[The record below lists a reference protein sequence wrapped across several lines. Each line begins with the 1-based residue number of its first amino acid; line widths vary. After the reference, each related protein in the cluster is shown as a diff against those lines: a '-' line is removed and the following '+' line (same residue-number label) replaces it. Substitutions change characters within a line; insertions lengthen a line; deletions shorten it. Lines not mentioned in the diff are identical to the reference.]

1 MPKKT
6 VDTIVSTGNDYI
18 IQVKGNQK
26 NLLKQVKINT
36 FDEKQSVS
44 SFTEET
50 QSRGRLEVRKTF
62 VYKDLTDISS
72 EWTGLQRL
80 IRVERSVKTKKDE
93 SHETTYY
100 ISSYCSNKA
109 SFFAKHIRNH
119 WGIENRLHWVKD
131 VVMNEDKSKTIS
143 GMAAENMSILR
154 NIAIN
159 LFRVNGYYS
168 IKYATEICV
177 NNLKELVRLTSYK
190 PMCWKIT

>member
-1 MPKKT
+1 LSKKT
-6 VDTIVSTGNDYI
+6 VAAIVSTGNDYI

-26 NLLKQVKINT
+26 NLFKQLKINT
-36 FDEKQSVS
+36 FDEKRCVS

-50 QSRGRLEVRKTF
+50 RARGRLEVRKTF
-62 VYKDLTDISS
+62 IYKDLTDISS
-72 EWTGLQRL
+72 DWTGLKRL
-80 IRVERSVKTKKDE
+80 IRVERSAQTKKGE
-93 SHETTYY
+93 SRLTAYY
-100 ISSYCSNKA
+100 ISSYRSNKA

-131 VVMNEDKSKTIS
+131 VVMNEDKSMIIS

-159 LFRVNGYYS
+159 LFRTNGYDS

-177 NNLKELVRLTSYK
+177 NNLKELIRLTDYK
-190 PMCWKIT
+190 PICWRIT